1 MLTDF
6 CNFTIMKIAI
16 FLFSILTFIS
26 CSDNNDE
33 TVNTTFKYGDYT
45 AISMVSNIP
54 IDANF
59 DGNYSTDF
67 LNEFLSYS
75 ITARS
80 TFKFY
85 SLDNNKSGLSIILQT
100 MQRWPPS
107 YQDDTTNIT
116 NRGLWATINNV
127 GINIASAPF
136 AVDGDGNPT
145 TTKLIS
151 FEIIDSTTIKL
162 KFNHSLIY
170 DIPSASWK
178 TIIVEGV
185 YKKNE

>member
-1 MLTDF
+1 M
-6 CNFTIMKIAI
+6 
-16 FLFSILTFIS
+16 FLS
-26 CSDNNDE
+26 CSNDE
-33 TVNTTFKYGDYT
+33 DITKLNTFNYGDYT

-85 SLDNNKSGLSIILQT
+85 SLDNNKSGLNIILQT

-107 YQDDTTNIT
+107 YQDDTTNVLNLVTFAHFSNKGKEIILNQPILT
-116 NRGLWATINNV
+116 TDGL
-127 GINIASAPF
+127 
-136 AVDGDGNPT
+136 PT
-145 TTKLIS
+145 ETKLID

-162 KFNHSLIY
+162 KFNHNLIY
-170 DIPSASWK
+170 DIPTSSWK
-178 TIIVEGV
+178 TVIVEGV
-185 YKKNE
+185 YKKND

>member
-1 MLTDF
+1 
-6 CNFTIMKIAI
+6 MKKINI
-16 FLFSILTFIS
+16 LCLFILFSS
-26 CSDNNDE
+26 CSKEDE
-33 TVNTTFKYGDYT
+33 ILNKNSFNYGDYT
-45 AISMVSNIP
+45 ALSMVSNIP

-85 SLDNNKSGLSIILQT
+85 SSDNNKSGLNIILQT
-100 MQRWPPS
+100 MQRWPLA
-107 YQDDTTNIT
+107 YQDDKTNIT
-116 NRGLWATINNV
+116 NRGVWATINNV
-127 GINIASAPF
+127 GINIVSAPF

-145 TTKLIS
+145 ATKLID
-151 FEIIDSTTIKL
+151 FEIIDKTTIKL
-162 KFNHSLIY
+162 KFNHNLIY
-170 DIPSASWK
+170 DIPTASWK
-178 TIIVEGV
+178 TIIVEGI